1 MFRFFRKI
9 RQRMVVNKNVRRY
22 LLYAFG
28 EILLV
33 VIGIV
38 IALEIDNW
46 NEWRQEREDEQIVL
60 SQLRDDYRANL
71 AQLEQKIQ
79 MREAIIASAHKMLKA
94 TDAPETTSRDSLVGY
109 LAVIVLDPTFDPIEN
124 NLSASGALQLITNH
138 ELKRMLSNWTSEIIA
153 VRELEQ
159 NWAKIAIGPLS
170 DRLRELG
177 IYRSLS
183 DYFINNLEADWA
195 IDKSARLEKQ
205 DIGPARK
212 PPSIAEITADSDLE
226 GLMSAAITYNATAN
240 LESYALRERIQEIL
254 ELIEGEIKE

>member
-1 MFRFFRKI
+1 MFRIFRKF
-9 RQRMVVNKNVRRY
+9 RQRFIANKNAHRY
-22 LLYAFG
+22 LLYALG

-38 IALEIDNW
+38 IALQIDNW

-60 SQLRDDYRANL
+60 RQLRDDYRANL
-71 AQLEQKIQ
+71 KQLEQKIR

-94 TDAPETTSRDSLVGY
+94 TDAPETTSRDSLIGY

-124 NLSASGALQLITNH
+124 NLSASGALQLITNQK
-138 ELKRMLSNWTSEIIA
+138 LKRMLSNWTSEIIA

-170 DRLRELG
+170 DRIRGLG
-177 IYRSLS
+177 IYRSIS
-183 DYFINNLEADWA
+183 DYFINDLEADWA
-195 IDKSARLEKQ
+195 IDDSARLKKR
-205 DIGPARK
+205 DIGPARNL
-212 PPSIAEITADSDLE
+212 PSVAEIAADSDLE

-240 LESYALRERIQEIL
+240 LESQALHQRIEEILSLLDQEIQE
-254 ELIEGEIKE
+254 